1 MSNVAAGLLD
11 NPLKYA
17 HIVTSTTH
25 KTLRG
30 PRGGIIMMGKD
41 FVCAEAAEKAN
52 PQAAVS
58 IYLFI

>member
-1 MSNVAAGLLD
+1 MWSLNVLGGRIFGL
-11 NPLKYA
+11 
-17 HIVTSTTH
+17 S
-25 KTLRG
+25 
-30 PRGGIIMMGKD
+30 GKA